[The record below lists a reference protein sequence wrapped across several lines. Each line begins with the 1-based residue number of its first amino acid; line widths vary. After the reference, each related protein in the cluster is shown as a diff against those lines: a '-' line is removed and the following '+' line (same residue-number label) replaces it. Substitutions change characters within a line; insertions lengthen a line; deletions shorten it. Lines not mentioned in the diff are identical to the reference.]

1 MLQGGCSHAKSN
13 SYFEESVHT
22 VPGAGEGWVSVVVP
36 GHDQAGHCRGA
47 AAAGAPLR
55 QLGAVPGGAVLRPA
69 HRHHGR
75 VARAQ
80 VTGAG
85 ARQPGVSVGVVLQCP
100 GGEIL
105 LLRQRGRS
113 LRAR

>member
-1 MLQGGCSHAKSN
+1 M
-13 SYFEESVHT
+13 HT